1 MLSESARMS
10 SAAEARFRV
19 QAPNSKPRA
28 IKVIA
33 LDAASEPVLQRLA
46 GVPSATGQPYTI
58 APMRRRMPRI
68 GTIAR
73 AGSVASSWPNSVTA
87 RSNR

>member
-33 LDAASEPVLQRLA
+33 LDSASEPVLQRLA
-46 GVPSATGQPYTI
+46 GASWEHATFFRVSSGNGGR
-58 APMRRRMPRI
+58 APNPRRRRR
-68 GTIAR
+68 AR
-73 AGSVASSWPNSVTA
+73 
-87 RSNR
+87 

>member
-19 QAPNSKPRA
+19 QAPNSMPRA

-33 LDAASEPVLQRLA
+33 LDAASGGRRESASAAGAPGDQATLPCATDGSRQRRHPRSLQ
-46 GVPSATGQPYTI
+46 
-58 APMRRRMPRI
+58 
-68 GTIAR
+68 
-73 AGSVASSWPNSVTA
+73 
-87 RSNR
+87 